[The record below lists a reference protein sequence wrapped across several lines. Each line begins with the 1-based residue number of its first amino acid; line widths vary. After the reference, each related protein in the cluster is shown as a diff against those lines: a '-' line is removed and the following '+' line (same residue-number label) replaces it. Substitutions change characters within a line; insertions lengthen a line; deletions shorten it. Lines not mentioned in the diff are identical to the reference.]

1 MTAGIGL
8 TNVGPTAIRARRAEE
23 ALRGRAPDDKAI
35 AAAAEAAAAEAQP
48 VSDLRGPAEYKRD
61 VVRVLTTRALR
72 RAVARA
78 KGGK

>member
-1 MTAGIGL
+1 MKRVMKG
-8 TNVGPTAIRARRAEE
+8 
-23 ALRGRAPDDKAI
+23 KAWMASL
-35 AAAAEAAAAEAQP
+35 AAAFCVLLVLSGAAAAEAQP
-48 VSDLRGPAEYKRD
+48 VSDLRGPVEYKRD